1 MKFFRFMSIKELENY
16 LSGKPLINNI
26 KHEALTDSEGFCFM
40 KLDDL
45 TPEFAYEFLSGIVS
59 NEACVVFETDKELKK
74 SYGIYANPYGHF
86 FDTITQ
92 DEYCTKTYN
101 NKDFKIIKIAL
112 PSYKSD
118 WNWYTKVGEFE
129 KKVEEI
135 EIEKEKEKEKQKR
148 KKKKKE
154 AYIKN
159 QLNDLN
165 DFINEINRSGI
176 INLKIKGKEYNF
188 STKLNTLEQDLNHIA
203 LNLDIII

>member
-16 LSGKPLINNI
+16 LSGKTLVNNI
-26 KHEALTDSEGFCFM
+26 KHQALTKSEGFCFM

-59 NEACVVFETDKELKK
+59 NEACVVFETDKELKE
-74 SYGIYANPYGHF
+74 SYGIYADPYGHF

-92 DEYCTKTYN
+92 DEYCTNTYN
-101 NKDFKIIKIAL
+101 NKDFKIVKIAL

-118 WNWYTKVGEFE
+118 WYWYTKVEDFE
-129 KKVEEI
+129 KKIEELRL
-135 EIEKEKEKEKQKR
+135 KEKNKR
-148 KKKKKE
+148 KKQKEITTKKE

-165 DFINEINRSGI
+165 DFINEVNISGI

-188 STKLNTLEQDLNHIA
+188 STKLNTLEQDLNHIT